1 MSRGIIGNSK
11 LPLSVLVSV
20 FSGGNKIVPTDVTPT
35 RLENRVVVVVNTLA
49 VETLVTADETTV
61 ASVSKELV
69 RRALVIV
76 VTGKGSEF
84 AGTEKTETCPA
95 TVEALS
101 VALNGLD
108 PPRILM
114 GPDSARRAVGLLTWV
129 HWKRAL
135 ALRSVLRQRKKEK
148 GVQWEMYPTGR
159 GCEKVRIPR
168 VTVTRD

>member
-1 MSRGIIGNSK
+1 MSRGIIGDSK

-76 VTGKGSEF
+76 VTGNGSEF
-84 AGTEKTETCPA
+84 AGTENTETCPA
-95 TVEALS
+95 TVDALP

-108 PPRILM
+108 PPRMLM

-129 HWKRAL
+129 HWKRAF
-135 ALRSVLRQRKKEK
+135 ALRSVLRQSRREK
-148 GVQWEMYPTGR
+148 GRECNGR
-159 GCEKVRIPR
+159 Y
-168 VTVTRD
+168 TRRGEAARK